1 MGSVSSARTTAPR
14 EAGTGA
20 SIARVLVIDD
30 DDAVRL
36 LVRRALER
44 EGLRVEEA
52 PDAARATEAFERGAW
67 DLVVLDVSL
76 PDLNGLDLLTRFRAS
91 SDVPVIMLSG
101 RTDEADRVAGL
112 ESGADDYVVKPF
124 YPRELAA
131 RVRSLLRRSGAR
143 TRPSV
148 LEFDELTIDTAS
160 RQALLR
166 GLPIEL
172 TAREFDLLE
181 FLASAPRQAFSRA
194 QLLQRVWGSSSAW
207 QQESTV
213 TEHVRRIRRKL
224 GVEADQSRWIA
235 TVRGFGYRFEP

>member
-1 MGSVSSARTTAPR
+1 MGSVSSARIAEPR
-14 EAGTGA
+14 ESLTEP
-20 SIARVLVIDD
+20 SIANVLVVDD

-44 EGLRVEEA
+44 EGFRVAEA
-52 PDAARATEAFERGAW
+52 PDAARASEAFERTDW
-67 DLVVLDVSL
+67 DLVVLDVGL
-76 PDLNGLDLLTRFRAS
+76 PDSSGLELLGQLRAKS
-91 SDVPVIMLSG
+91 NIPVIMLSG
-101 RTDEADRVAGL
+101 LVGETDRIAGL

-143 TRPSV
+143 THPSI
-148 LEFDELTIDTAS
+148 LEFEDLTIDTAS
-160 RQALLR
+160 RQALL
-166 GLPIEL
+166 GGTPIEL

-181 FLASAPRQAFSRA
+181 FLASAPRQAFSRS
-194 QLLQRVWGSSSAW
+194 QLLGRVWGSSSAW

-224 GVEADQSRWIA
+224 GVEADQAHWIT

>member
-1 MGSVSSARTTAPR
+1 MV
-14 EAGTGA
+14 
-20 SIARVLVIDD
+20 RVLVVDD

-52 PDAARATEAFERGAW
+52 PDAARALQAFEGASW

-76 PDLNGLDLLTRFRAS
+76 PDLSGLDLLRRLRLGA
-91 SDVPVIMLSG
+91 DVPIIMLSG
-101 RTDEADRVAGL
+101 RSDEADRVAGL

-148 LEFDELTIDTAS
+148 LEFDDLTIDTAS

-166 GLPIEL
+166 GTPVEL

>member
-1 MGSVSSARTTAPR
+1 M
-14 EAGTGA
+14 
-20 SIARVLVIDD
+20 ARVLFVDD
-30 DDAVRL
+30 DEHVRL

-52 PDAARATEAFERGAW
+52 ADGARALHAFENTPW

-76 PDLNGLDLLTRFRAS
+76 PDLSGLDLLRQFRVVG
-91 SDVPVIMLSG
+91 DVPVIMLSG
-101 RTDEADRVAGL
+101 RGDEADRVAGL

-160 RQALLR
+160 RQALLQ
-166 GLPIEL
+166 GTAVEL

>member
-1 MGSVSSARTTAPR
+1 M
-14 EAGTGA
+14 
-20 SIARVLVIDD
+20 LVVDD

-52 PDAARATEAFERGAW
+52 PDAARAAEAFERSAW

-76 PDLNGLDLLTRFRAS
+76 PDLNGLDVLTRLRTA

-101 RTDEADRVAGL
+101 RAEEADRVAGL
-112 ESGADDYVVKPF
+112 ESGADDYVIKPF
-124 YPRELAA
+124 FPRELAA
-131 RVRSLLRRSGAR
+131 RVRSLLRRAGAH
-143 TRPSV
+143 TRPAV
-148 LEFDELTIDTAS
+148 LEFDDLTIDTAS
-160 RQALLR
+160 RQALLH
-166 GLPIEL
+166 GIPVEL

-224 GVEADQSRWIA
+224 GVEADRSQWIA

>member
-1 MGSVSSARTTAPR
+1 M
-14 EAGTGA
+14 
-20 SIARVLVIDD
+20 ARVLVVDD
-30 DDAVRL
+30 DDAVRM

-52 PDAARATEAFERGAW
+52 PDAARAMHAFDSASW

-76 PDLNGLDLLTRFRAS
+76 PDLSGLDLLRQLRIVG
-91 SDVPVIMLSG
+91 DVPVIMLSG
-101 RTDEADRVAGL
+101 RGDEADRVAGL

-160 RQALLR
+160 RQALLH
-166 GLPIEL
+166 GIPVEL

>member
-1 MGSVSSARTTAPR
+1 M
-14 EAGTGA
+14 
-20 SIARVLVIDD
+20 ARVLVVDD

-52 PDAARATEAFERGAW
+52 PDAALALAAFDRTSW

-76 PDLNGLDLLTRFRAS
+76 PDLSGLDLLRRLRNVG
-91 SDVPVIMLSG
+91 DVPVIMLSG
-101 RTDEADRVAGL
+101 RSDEADRVAGL

-143 TRPSV
+143 TRPSL

-160 RQALLR
+160 RQARL
-166 GLPIEL
+166 GGTPVEL

>member
-1 MGSVSSARTTAPR
+1 M
-14 EAGTGA
+14 
-20 SIARVLVIDD
+20 ARVLVVDD

-52 PDAARATEAFERGAW
+52 PDAARALQAFEGASW

-76 PDLNGLDLLTRFRAS
+76 PDLSGLDLLRRLRVGA
-91 SDVPVIMLSG
+91 DVPIIMLSG
-101 RTDEADRVAGL
+101 RSDEADRVAGL

-148 LEFDELTIDTAS
+148 LEFDDLTIDTAS
-160 RQALLR
+160 RQALFR
-166 GLPIEL
+166 GTPVEL

>member
-1 MGSVSSARTTAPR
+1 M
-14 EAGTGA
+14 
-20 SIARVLVIDD
+20 ARVLVVDD
-30 DDAVRL
+30 DDAIRM

-52 PDAARATEAFERGAW
+52 PDAARAMHAFDSASW

-76 PDLNGLDLLTRFRAS
+76 PDLSGLDLLRQLRVVG
-91 SDVPVIMLSG
+91 DVPVIMLSG
-101 RTDEADRVAGL
+101 RGDEADRVAGL

-160 RQALLR
+160 RQALLH
-166 GLPIEL
+166 GIPVEL

>member
-1 MGSVSSARTTAPR
+1 M
-14 EAGTGA
+14 
-20 SIARVLVIDD
+20 ARVLVVDD
-30 DDAVRL
+30 DDAIRM

-52 PDAARATEAFERGAW
+52 PDAARAMHAFDSASW

-76 PDLNGLDLLTRFRAS
+76 PDLSGLDLLRQLRIVG
-91 SDVPVIMLSG
+91 DVPVIMLSG
-101 RTDEADRVAGL
+101 RGDEADRVAGL

-160 RQALLR
+160 RQALLH
-166 GLPIEL
+166 GIPVEL

>member
-1 MGSVSSARTTAPR
+1 M
-14 EAGTGA
+14 
-20 SIARVLVIDD
+20 ARVLVVDD
-30 DDAVRL
+30 DDAVRM

-44 EGLRVEEA
+44 EGLRVAEA
-52 PDAARATEAFERGAW
+52 PDAARALHAFDSASW
-67 DLVVLDVSL
+67 DLIVLDVSL
-76 PDLNGLDLLTRFRAS
+76 PDLSGLDLLRQLRAVG
-91 SDVPVIMLSG
+91 DVPVIMLSG
-101 RTDEADRVAGL
+101 RGDEADRVAGL

-124 YPRELAA
+124 FPRELAA

-160 RQALLR
+160 RQALLH
-166 GLPIEL
+166 GIPVEL

>member
-1 MGSVSSARTTAPR
+1 M
-14 EAGTGA
+14 
-20 SIARVLVIDD
+20 ARVLVVDD

-52 PDAARATEAFERGAW
+52 PDAARARQSFEGGTW

-76 PDLNGLDLLTRFRAS
+76 PDLSGLDLLRQLRVVG
-91 SDVPVIMLSG
+91 DVPVIMLSG
-101 RTDEADRVAGL
+101 RGDEADRVAGL

-148 LEFDELTIDTAS
+148 LEFDELTIDTAG
-160 RQALLR
+160 RQALLH
-166 GLPIEL
+166 GTPVEL

-224 GVEADQSRWIA
+224 GIEADQSRWIA

>member
-1 MGSVSSARTTAPR
+1 M
-14 EAGTGA
+14 
-20 SIARVLVIDD
+20 ARVLVVDD

-52 PDAARATEAFERGAW
+52 PDAARALEAFEQTPW

-76 PDLNGLDLLTRFRAS
+76 PDLSGLDLLRRFRDIG
-91 SDVPVIMLSG
+91 DVPVIMLSG
-101 RTDEADRVAGL
+101 RGDEADRVAGL

-148 LEFDELTIDTAS
+148 LEFQDLTIDTAS
-160 RQALLR
+160 RQALL
-166 GLPIEL
+166 GGVPIEL

>member
-1 MGSVSSARTTAPR
+1 M
-14 EAGTGA
+14 
-20 SIARVLVIDD
+20 ARVLVVDD

-52 PDAARATEAFERGAW
+52 PDAARALQAFETTPW

-76 PDLNGLDLLTRFRAS
+76 PDLSGLDLLRQLRVVG
-91 SDVPVIMLSG
+91 DVPVIMLSG
-101 RTDEADRVAGL
+101 RGDEADRVAGL

-148 LEFDELTIDTAS
+148 LTFDELTIDTAS
-160 RQALLR
+160 RQALLH
-166 GLPIEL
+166 GTPVEL

>member
-1 MGSVSSARTTAPR
+1 MGSASSARIAAPR
-14 EAGTGA
+14 GARTGA
-20 SIARVLVIDD
+20 SIARVLVVDD
-30 DDAVRL
+30 DDDVRL

-52 PDAARATEAFERGAW
+52 PDAARASEAFERTTW

-76 PDLNGLDLLTRFRAS
+76 PDLNGLELLARLRVT

-112 ESGADDYVVKPF
+112 ESGADDYVIKPF

-131 RVRSLLRRSGAR
+131 RVRSLLRRTGAR
-143 TRPSV
+143 TRPSL

-160 RQALLR
+160 RQALLL
-166 GLPIEL
+166 GKPIEL

-224 GVEADQSRWIA
+224 GVDVEQSRWIA

>member
-1 MGSVSSARTTAPR
+1 MPPARCRRSTSA
-14 EAGTGA
+14 
-20 SIARVLVIDD
+20 S
-30 DDAVRL
+30 
-36 LVRRALER
+36 
-44 EGLRVEEA
+44 
-52 PDAARATEAFERGAW
+52 W

-76 PDLNGLDLLTRFRAS
+76 PDLSGLDLLRQFRIVG
-91 SDVPVIMLSG
+91 DVPVIMLSG
-101 RTDEADRVAGL
+101 RGDEADRVAGL

-160 RQALLR
+160 RQALLH
-166 GLPIEL
+166 GLPVEL

>member
-1 MGSVSSARTTAPR
+1 M
-14 EAGTGA
+14 
-20 SIARVLVIDD
+20 ARVLVVDD

-52 PDAARATEAFERGAW
+52 PDAARALTAFEGASW

-76 PDLNGLDLLTRFRAS
+76 PDLSGLDLLRRLRVVG
-91 SDVPVIMLSG
+91 DVPIIMLSG
-101 RTDEADRVAGL
+101 RGDEADRVAGL

-160 RQALLR
+160 RQASLR
-166 GLPIEL
+166 GTAVEL

>member
-1 MGSVSSARTTAPR
+1 LGSTASARIAAPR
-14 EAGTGA
+14 EPRTGE
-20 SIARVLVIDD
+20 SIARVLVVDD

-44 EGLRVEEA
+44 EGLHVDEA
-52 PDAARATEAFERGAW
+52 PDAARALQQFERTQW
-67 DLVVLDVSL
+67 DLIVLDVNL
-76 PDLNGLDLLTRFRAS
+76 PDRSGLEVLEELRALG
-91 SDVPVIMLSG
+91 DMPVIMLSG

-112 ESGADDYVVKPF
+112 ETGADDYVVKPF

-131 RVRSLLRRSGAR
+131 RVRSLLRRSGVH
-143 TRPSV
+143 TRPSL
-148 LEFDELTIDTAS
+148 LEFDDLAIDTAG
-160 RQALLR
+160 RQAFL
-166 GLPIEL
+166 GGKPIEL

-181 FLASAPRQAFSRA
+181 FLASAPRQAFSRS
-194 QLLQRVWGSSSAW
+194 QLLQRVWGSSTAW

>member
-1 MGSVSSARTTAPR
+1 M
-14 EAGTGA
+14 
-20 SIARVLVIDD
+20 ARVLVVDD
-30 DDAVRL
+30 DEHIRL

-52 PDAARATEAFERGAW
+52 PDATRALHALERTSW

-76 PDLNGLDLLTRFRAS
+76 PDLNGLDLLRQLRATG
-91 SDVPVIMLSG
+91 DVPVIMLSG
-101 RTDEADRVAGL
+101 RGDEADRVVGL

-160 RQALLR
+160 RQAMLH
-166 GLPIEL
+166 GTPVEL

>member
-1 MGSVSSARTTAPR
+1 M
-14 EAGTGA
+14 
-20 SIARVLVIDD
+20 ARVLVVDD

-52 PDAARATEAFERGAW
+52 PDAARARQSFEGGTW

-76 PDLNGLDLLTRFRAS
+76 PDLSGLDLLRQLRVVG
-91 SDVPVIMLSG
+91 DVPVIMLSG
-101 RTDEADRVAGL
+101 RGDEADRVAGL

-160 RQALLR
+160 RQALLH
-166 GLPIEL
+166 GTPVEL

-224 GVEADQSRWIA
+224 GIEADQSRWIA

>member
-52 PDAARATEAFERGAW
+52 PAAARATEAFERGAW

>member
-1 MGSVSSARTTAPR
+1 M
-14 EAGTGA
+14 
-20 SIARVLVIDD
+20 ARVLIVDD

-52 PDAARATEAFERGAW
+52 PDAARALQSFEGGTW

-76 PDLNGLDLLTRFRAS
+76 PDLSGLDLLRELRVVG
-91 SDVPVIMLSG
+91 DVPVIMLSG
-101 RTDEADRVAGL
+101 RGDEADRVAGL

-160 RQALLR
+160 RQSLLH
-166 GLPIEL
+166 GTPVEL

>member
-1 MGSVSSARTTAPR
+1 M
-14 EAGTGA
+14 
-20 SIARVLVIDD
+20 ARVLVVDD
-30 DDAVRL
+30 DDAIRM

-52 PDAARATEAFERGAW
+52 PDAARALHAFDSASW

-76 PDLNGLDLLTRFRAS
+76 PDLSGLDLLRQLRIVG
-91 SDVPVIMLSG
+91 DVPVIMLSG
-101 RTDEADRVAGL
+101 RGDEADRVAGL

-160 RQALLR
+160 RQALLH
-166 GLPIEL
+166 GIPVEL